1 MSAKL
6 YKIIKP
12 IATPSELQSEIQRA
26 GADFFLEYSEELSEN
41 LDLLQTKELK
51 NQYLDSLYNCSF
63 SGQGTKKELRDKVDA
78 AMHIIE
84 AGKMN
89 EALNMIKK
97 QSL

>member
-1 MSAKL
+1 MSAK
-6 YKIIKP
+6 YKIIPP
-12 IATPSELQSEIQRA
+12 IATAAELQAEIQRA
-26 GADFFLEYSEELSEN
+26 GAEFFLEYAEELSEN

-84 AGKMN
+84 AGRMN
-89 EALNMIKK
+89 DALKMIKNRT
-97 QSL
+97 